1 MLLAAEP
8 GLAKAAASVTAARMS
23 TANAANVTATTHA
36 TAAALGLADAADS
49 TADAD
54 AACE

>member
-36 TAAALGLADAADS
+36 TAAALADAADS